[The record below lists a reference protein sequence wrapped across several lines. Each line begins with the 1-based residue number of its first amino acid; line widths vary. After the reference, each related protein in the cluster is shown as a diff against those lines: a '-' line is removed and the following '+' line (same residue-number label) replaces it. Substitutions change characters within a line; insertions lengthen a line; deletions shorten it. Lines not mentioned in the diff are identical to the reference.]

1 MTLLF
6 FLVRPAGRLMIPD
19 IVFILDM
26 TPYILYFGLQ
36 SLHTCLFPFNPIG
49 LKQTREW
56 IEESFYIIASL
67 FYWEASLGST
77 ASQKPLPAAPP
88 LQNPPSPLSSMT

>member
-26 TPYILYFGLQ
+26 TYYILYFRLQ
-36 SLHTCLFPFNPIG
+36 LIYARLISFNPIG
-49 LKQTREW
+49 LIQTREW
-56 IEESFYIIASL
+56 TEEIFYITVPL
-67 FYWEASLGST
+67 FCWEASLGST
-77 ASQKPLPAAPP
+77 ALQKPLPAAALLQSPP
-88 LQNPPSPLSSMT
+88 LPLS